1 MGFFFPMLMLK
12 PLEVV
17 HGAPLAPYPQRA
29 ILLMGLRQLCGD
41 AQLLVDLF
49 VNFDCDLDSAN
60 LFERLVN
67 SLVRVAQ
74 GLPAGAYTRPLFGST

>member
-1 MGFFFPMLMLK
+1 MDECK
-12 PLEVV
+12 PL
-17 HGAPLAPYPQRA
+17 
-29 ILLMGLRQLCGD
+29 LCGD

-74 GLPAGAYTRPLFGST
+74 GLPGVADLAGNEAAREAGAYTRTLFGSTSAVSDTECTLNTS